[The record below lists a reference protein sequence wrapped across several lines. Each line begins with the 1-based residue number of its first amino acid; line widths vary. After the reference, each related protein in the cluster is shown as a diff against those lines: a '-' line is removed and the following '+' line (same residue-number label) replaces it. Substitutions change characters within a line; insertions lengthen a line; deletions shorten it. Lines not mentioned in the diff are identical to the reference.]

1 MTIFA
6 KLIINQLNKLLMKTK
21 HVLAVMITSFLLLA
35 GCSSDD
41 ANVQESESA
50 SKRASRSNG
59 SSEIHREYPKEKRE
73 VLATFG
79 AIATNITLGAGEG
92 YGIGSDPYDPNEYM
106 DQLISFHAYDDNFVE
121 FNNGLS
127 YDSEGNEINERTFFG
142 TIVDIGGVKKFAAIP
157 GTLKVAV
164 YFGNV
169 ANLTFIS
176 DFDLKLKGSEKIITV
191 NNLIT
196 LLFVKTDGEWK
207 MNHEH
212 HSPVNVE
219 GSIESLT
226 GSNPSVADLG
236 SEAQQEVLATF
247 GAIRE
252 SIINGAGKGY
262 NSEYMDQLISFH
274 AYGKKF
280 TEFNN
285 GESFDSEGNEH
296 NERQLFGEVV
306 SKVQYFGAA
315 PGTLKVAVYNGNVAN
330 LTFLSDFILD
340 IKDGPTGHRV
350 NNLITLLFVKIKGEW
365 KMVHEHHSDYKG
377 QIDWEYPL

>member
-1 MTIFA
+1 
-6 KLIINQLNKLLMKTK
+6 MKTK
-21 HVLAVMITSFLLLA
+21 RVLAVMITSLFLLY
-35 GCSSDD
+35 GCSNSDESMEGL
-41 ANVQESESA
+41 ASKASES
-50 SKRASRSNG
+50 RG

-92 YGIGSDPYDPNEYM
+92 YGIGSDPYNPNEYM

-127 YDSEGNEINERTFFG
+127 YDSEGNEANERTLFG
-142 TIVDIGGVKKFAAIP
+142 TIVDPGGVQKFAAVP

-164 YFGNV
+164 YYGNV

-176 DFDLKLKGSEKIITV
+176 DFELLIGGELHIV

-219 GSIESLT
+219 GSIESET
-226 GSNPSVADLG
+226 GSNPSVPDLG
-236 SEAQQEVLATF
+236 SVAQQEVLATF
-247 GAIRE
+247 GAIAE
-252 SIINGAGKGY
+252 SITLGAGKGY
-262 NSEYMDQLISFH
+262 DSEYMDQLISFH
-274 AYGKKF
+274 AYGRKF

-285 GESFDSEGNEH
+285 GESFDSAGNEH

-350 NNLITLLFVKIKGEW
+350 NNLITLLFVKTKGEW
-365 KMVHEHHSDYKG
+365 KMVHEHHSDYMGK
-377 QIDWEYPL
+377 IDWEYPI